1 MLTLLQHRRAQE
13 RPVAQDIAETLMD
26 IVEADDPSSVTYLD

>member
-1 MLTLLQHRRAQE
+1 MPSYRCAQE

-26 IVEADDPSSVTYLD
+26 IVEADNSDSTVYLD